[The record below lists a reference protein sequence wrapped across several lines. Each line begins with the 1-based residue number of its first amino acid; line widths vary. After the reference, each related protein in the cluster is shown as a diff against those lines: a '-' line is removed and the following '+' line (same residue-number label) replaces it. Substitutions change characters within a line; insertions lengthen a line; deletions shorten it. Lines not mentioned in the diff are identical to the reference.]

1 MNQMVATALP
11 GIPLVAAG
19 DDLTAL
25 TLAGLDGAG
34 IALCDGDVLVVAS
47 KVVAKAE
54 GRSHRLSAVKASPAA
69 REVARVCDKD
79 PRLVELILAEAREVL
94 RIRPGLIVVEHRL
107 GFVCA
112 NAGIDHSNLGV
123 DPDVVLLLPLDPDES
138 ARRLR
143 SGLQAATGVGVG
155 VIINDS
161 HGRAWRQG
169 TVGVAIG
176 VAGLAPL
183 TDMRGHDDLF
193 GQTLQV
199 TVLGTADEI
208 AAAASLLQGAA
219 AERSPIVHMRGA
231 PHRPGAGGL
240 AEVLR
245 PHKLDMFR

>member
-1 MNQMVATALP
+1 MSQLIATALP

-19 DDLTAL
+19 DDLTAVIM
-25 TLAGLDGAG
+25 AGLRTAG
-34 IALCDGDVLVVAS
+34 ITAQNGDVLVVAS

-54 GRSHRLSAVKASPAA
+54 GRSRRLSEVVVSPAA
-69 REVARVCDKD
+69 AEVARACDKD
-79 PRLVELILAEAREVL
+79 PRLVELILAESREVL
-94 RIRPGLIVVEHRL
+94 RVRPGLIVVEHRL

-112 NAGIDHSNLGV
+112 NAGIDHSNLGA
-123 DPDVVLLLPLDPDES
+123 DPDLVLLLPADPDAS

-143 SGLQAATGVGVG
+143 SVLQSDTGTEMA

-176 VAGLAPL
+176 VAGLLPL
-183 TDMRGHDDLF
+183 SDLRGERDLF
-193 GQTLQV
+193 DQTLQV

-219 AERSPIVHMRGA
+219 DERSPIVHLAGVA
-231 PHRPGAGGL
+231 FRPGPGRL
-240 AEVLR
+240 HDMLR
-245 PHKLDMFR
+245 PRELDMFR

>member
-1 MNQMVATALP
+1 MSRLVATALP
-11 GIPLVAAG
+11 GIPLLAAG
-19 DDLTAL
+19 DDLTAV
-25 TLAGLDGAG
+25 TLAGLHAAG
-34 IALCDGDVLVVAS
+34 ITPQNGDCLVVAS

-54 GRSHRLSAVKASPAA
+54 GRCRRLSEVEASPAA
-69 REVARVCDKD
+69 REIALVCDKD
-79 PRLVELILAEAREVL
+79 PRLVELILAESREVL

-112 NAGIDHSNLGV
+112 NAGIDHSNLGA
-123 DPDVVLLLPLDPDES
+123 DPDVVLLLPVDPDAS
-138 ARRLR
+138 AQRLR
-143 SGLQAATGVGVG
+143 SGLQAATGADIA

-176 VAGLAPL
+176 VAGLLPL
-183 TDMRGHDDLF
+183 TDLRGGSDLF

-219 AERSPIVHMRGA
+219 AERSPIIHLAGVA
-231 PHRPGAGGL
+231 FRPGAGRL
-240 AEVLR
+240 ADMVR
-245 PHKLDMFR
+245 PRELDMFR